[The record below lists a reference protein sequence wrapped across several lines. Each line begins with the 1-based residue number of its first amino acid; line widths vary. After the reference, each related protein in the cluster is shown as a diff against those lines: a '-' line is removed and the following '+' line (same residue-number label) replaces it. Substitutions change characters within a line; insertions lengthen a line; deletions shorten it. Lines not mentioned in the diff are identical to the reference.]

1 MNDLLV
7 QDQFAQQLRA
17 LRKRRGLTQAQVAA
31 LAMIDR
37 KQVILVEKGLG
48 SVSFEFYSKVIAALG
63 CSIEIKPATRPTLEE
78 LQGIFNE

>member
-63 CSIEIKPATRPTLEE
+63 
-78 LQGIFNE
+78 

>member
-1 MNDLLV
+1 
-7 QDQFAQQLRA
+7 
-17 LRKRRGLTQAQVAA
+17 
-31 LAMIDR
+31 MIDR

-63 CSIEIKPATRPTLEE
+63 CTVEIRPATRPMLEE